1 MQSTAAIV
9 DEPTDQPD
17 LAEARPA
24 SIGEIEV
31 ADPTGE
37 EVLVEVT
44 AASLCHTDVA
54 SARGH
59 LTERCPYVMG
69 HEGTGVVREVGGDV
83 ESVEPGQQ
91 VVLGRITCGR
101 CAHCRAGAGQHCV
114 KRTEAGHLGSLRT
127 GAVRFSRN
135 GDPLHHYHGVS
146 SFSEYTLVT
155 EEVAVPVP
163 AELPPEQATLLGC
176 GVFTGAGATMNTADV
191 EAGASVVVFGAGGVG
206 LSAVQGARI
215 RGATEIVAVD
225 VVPEKLEI
233 AEAVG
238 ATATVDAG
246 SVGDPVQAA
255 RDACDGGADY
265 AIEAVGDERVVEQ
278 AVGVLETAGTAV
290 LVGVPP
296 EGARE
301 LALDLHD
308 VVVEEKSLVGSFN
321 GSYSLPLAIPR
332 LAELAVEGHLLLE
345 PLVTD
350 SRPLSEVNEAMQA
363 LEDGTGVRQ
372 LVRT

>member
-9 DEPTDQPD
+9 DEPTDEPD
-17 LAEARPA
+17 LAAARPA
-24 SIGEIEV
+24 SIDEIEV
-31 ADPTGE
+31 PDPVGE

-44 AASLCHTDVA
+44 ATSLCHTDVA

-59 LTERCPYVMG
+59 LAEQCPYVMG
-69 HEGTGVVREVGGDV
+69 HEGAGVVREVGDAV
-83 ESVEPGQQ
+83 ESVAPGQP

-101 CAHCRAGAGQHCV
+101 CARCRAGAGQHCE
-114 KRTEAGHLGSLRT
+114 KRAEARRLGSLRA
-127 GAVRFSRN
+127 GAVRFSRD
-135 GDPLHHYHGVS
+135 GDPVHHYHGVS
-146 SFSEYTLVT
+146 SFTEHTLVT

-163 AELPPEQATLLGC
+163 PELPPEQATLLGC
-176 GVFTGAGATMNTADV
+176 GVFTGAGAVMNTADV
-191 EAGASVVVFGAGGVG
+191 EAGSSVVVFGAGGVG

-225 VVPEKLEI
+225 VVPEKLDI

-246 SVGDPVQAA
+246 SVGDPVGAA
-255 RDACDGGADY
+255 RDACGGGADY
-265 AIEAVGDERVVEQ
+265 GVEAVGDDRVVEQ
-278 AVGVLETAGTAV
+278 AVEVLDTGGTAV
-290 LVGVPP
+290 LVGAPP

-301 LALDLHD
+301 LSLDLRD

-350 SRPLSEVNEAMQA
+350 SRPLSEVNEAMQS
-363 LEDGTGVRQ
+363 LEEGTGVRQ
-372 LVRT
+372 LIRP